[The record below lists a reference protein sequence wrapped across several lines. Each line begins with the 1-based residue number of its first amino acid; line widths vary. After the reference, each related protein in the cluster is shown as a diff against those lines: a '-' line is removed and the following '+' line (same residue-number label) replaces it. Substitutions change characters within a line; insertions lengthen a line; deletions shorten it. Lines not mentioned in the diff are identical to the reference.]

1 MSVEFEYFQSNTL
14 VDMAYKEIKKDITLN
29 TLRPGQKIILR
40 DLCERYGISETPIK
54 QALNRLLM
62 EGLIESAP
70 RKSMRVKRIKLE
82 EIDELFEIRFMI
94 ETFYVDMVL
103 QALKSRPEIKEKFTR
118 NMDEHRKVVENIED
132 LNDFYRHF
140 SLDKEFHEIYVGCCG
155 NKKVLEIYNN
165 LGTHIYM
172 YFVYGKQS
180 KARMKAAFQEH
191 KAIFDAL
198 MAFDKNR
205 LLDSV
210 KNHIYSAKQD
220 IHQIDEKQV

>member
-1 MSVEFEYFQSNTL
+1 MNAEFEFFQSNTL

-29 TLRPGQKIILR
+29 TLKPGQKIILR

-82 EIDELFEIRFMI
+82 EIDELLEIRLMI
-94 ETFYVDMVL
+94 ETFYVNRIL
-103 QALKSRPEIKEKFTR
+103 QTLKSNPEIKEKFLK
-118 NMDEHRKVVENIED
+118 NLEEHRKVVENIEG
-132 LNDFYRHF
+132 LNDFYRHL
-140 SLDKEFHEIYVGCCG
+140 SLDQEFHQIYIECSD
-155 NKKVLEIYNN
+155 NKKVLQIYNN

-172 YFVYGKQS
+172 YHVYWKQG
-180 KARMKAAFQEH
+180 KARMKEAFQEH

-198 MAFDKNR
+198 VIFDENK
-205 LLDSV
+205 LLEMV
-210 KNHIYSAKQD
+210 KKHIYNTKQD
-220 IHQIDEKQV
+220 IQQIWEKQV